1 MRVTRLRRYLYF
13 VSVLVAA
20 LAVALWLSRR
30 NRDADRVGERSAR
43 APRGVASAGSAAEP
57 EIADDSFGRQ
67 YRFSSSAPTN
77 QVSGTVLDAT
87 NRRPVPGVDV
97 TFRRGK
103 PETTAT
109 SGADGAYS
117 VELAPGTY
125 DVRAVGA
132 DVLALPQ
139 PQLKIGR
146 LGEAV
151 HFDVYVAR
159 LATVSG
165 TVAYQDG
172 RRASGAE
179 VSVRESSEGGSLYV
193 RTGELAGA
201 VTGPD
206 GRFEV
211 RALPGA
217 LELRATDGALVG
229 FTRVEGIIAGATR
242 SGVQIVLDERATVW
256 GTVRDPRGRSVA
268 EAKVTISVQR
278 PRTWQYERTTAE
290 TDGSGRFEAE
300 VRPGRTVLVAVADGF
315 APAKEQTVELAPAA
329 RKEVDLALQDSLVL
343 AGHVVDPERRPVAD
357 AVVSH
362 LRYASKLPTV
372 RQTSGSDG
380 SFRFTDVGR
389 DPQVLVAELEDY
401 GKGRIDGALAPA
413 HDLEIVLV
421 PFGGIRGTV
430 TGEDKKPV
438 GQFVA
443 LVERNGKPVG
453 AAPPSRFMAGD
464 GRFELFPL
472 EPGRYDVVV
481 FGPGYAPTR
490 AHDVAVPAS
499 GWGDG
504 SVTLHAG
511 GSIVGTVRAAP
522 SGAPVAGARVSATS
536 GHRGGAAT
544 TSADGRFTL
553 RHVASG
559 KRVLLVQHPK
569 HPTLRSREIEVTA
582 GEETSI
588 DLTLAPAPER

>member
-13 VSVLVAA
+13 VSVLVAV

-30 NRDADRVGERSAR
+30 NRDADRAGERSAR
-43 APRGVASAGSAAEP
+43 APRAEASAGSAAEP

-67 YRFSSSAPTN
+67 YRFSTTAPTN
-77 QVSGTVLDAT
+77 QVTGTVLDAT
-87 NRRPVPGVDV
+87 DRRPVPDVDV

-132 DVLALPQ
+132 GVLALPQ

-179 VSVRESSEGGSLYV
+179 VEVRESSEGARLYV

-201 VTGPD
+201 STGPD

-217 LELRATDGALVG
+217 LELRATDGELVG
-229 FTRVEGIIAGATR
+229 FTRVEGIIAGAAR
-242 SGVQIVLDERATVW
+242 SGVEIVLDERATVW
-256 GTVRDPRGRSVA
+256 GTVRDVRGRPVA
-268 EAKVTISVQR
+268 GASVTISVQR
-278 PRTWQYERTTAE
+278 PRTWQYERTTVEA
-290 TDGSGRFEAE
+290 DGGGRFEAE

-329 RKEVDLALQDSLVL
+329 RKEVDLALQDPLVL
-343 AGHVVDPERRPVAD
+343 AGHVVDAEGRHVAD

-372 RQTSGSDG
+372 RQTTGSDG

-401 GKGRIDGALAPA
+401 GKGRIEGAVAPA
-413 HDLEIVLV
+413 DDLELTLV
-421 PFGGIRGTV
+421 PYGGIRGTV
-430 TGEDKKPV
+430 TGEDEEPV

-443 LVERNGKPVG
+443 IIERDGKPVG
-453 AAPPSRFMAGD
+453 VAPSRFMADD
-464 GRFELFPL
+464 GRFELFPV

-490 AHDVAVPAS
+490 AHDVKVPAR

-522 SGAPVAGARVSATS
+522 QGAPVAGARVSATS

-553 RHVASG
+553 RNVASG
-559 KRVLLVQHPK
+559 KRVLVVQHPK
-569 HPTLRSREIEVTA
+569 HPTLRSQEIEVRA
-582 GEETSI
+582 GEETSV
-588 DLTLAPAPER
+588 DLTLAPASGR